1 MTLLGVW
8 SASTLGKRL
17 PAGKRARGA
26 CMGQQVPPST
36 VSPQE
41 INVITVAAVKTNAA
55 TIVGKISGIEMEVM
69 LDSGSTCSTGC
80 HCRRA

>member
-1 MTLLGVW
+1 M
-8 SASTLGKRL
+8 
-17 PAGKRARGA
+17 
-26 CMGQQVPPST
+26 
-36 VSPQE
+36 SPQE

-55 TIVGKISGIEMEVM
+55 TITGKISGIEMEMM